1 MDGVANHF
9 QPKAALDC
17 RILHIQ
23 SRKFAWVIPRTRQS
37 APVLGPRQLAIHV
50 MRCLTTWDPTELAT
64 CNSIFHR
71 RSPSADDDATGIPAL
86 RLLDSSV
93 ILSYKSQNRRSWT
106 SRHAVLATQAATM
119 SWLLTHA
126 FLPRAGVAVSR
137 HLAVMTSSF
146 RRQWQRQPSQP
157 IEFVN
162 LVSVAFWCALRYVA
176 SSPTSKRPPYYAV
189 VRALASTV
197 TYLAD
202 SVLAAVSQVTCNLW
216 VTSQYRSDTDLKY

>member
-1 MDGVANHF
+1 MGHTPDPDPAERSG
-9 QPKAALDC
+9 
-17 RILHIQ
+17 
-23 SRKFAWVIPRTRQS
+23 AWTQTAGYSCNAVFDDLRSNR
-37 APVLGPRQLAIHV
+37 
-50 MRCLTTWDPTELAT
+50 T
-64 CNSIFHR
+64 CNMQFHFPSPKSER
-71 RSPSADDDATGIPAL
+71 RWW
-86 RLLDSSV
+86 RNWNSSSEV
-93 ILSYKSQNRRSWT
+93 AWLFSDTVVQVSKPTFLT

-176 SSPTSKRPPYYAV
+176 SSPTSERPPYYAV